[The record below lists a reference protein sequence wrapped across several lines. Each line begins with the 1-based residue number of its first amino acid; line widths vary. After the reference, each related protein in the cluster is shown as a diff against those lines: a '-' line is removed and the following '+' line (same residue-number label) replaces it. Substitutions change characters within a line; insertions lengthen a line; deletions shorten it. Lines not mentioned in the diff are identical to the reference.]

1 MQKKI
6 CFLLIIVLYGFRSQ
20 AQNEDTKRNV
30 WLLFAHVGG
39 DLPGGDLKN
48 RFGTNV
54 NFGAGLMLKTKKNW
68 LLNVEGGYLFGNTLR
83 ENTLQTAL
91 TRDGF
96 ILANDG
102 ELAVTRL
109 FQRGVR
115 LPILRV
121 GRMFP
126 IKLFSANEH
135 SGIFVLAGGT
145 FLKHWIH
152 IQDMSRN
159 TAYFRDDYKKG
170 YDRMTNGLGFS
181 ESIGYMFLDQK
192 KLINFYVATDFT
204 QAFTTSRA
212 TFYEYKLGQTVQKQ
226 RLDML
231 WGIRVGLVI
240 PVYGRNPDDFYYY

>member
-6 CFLLIIVLYGFRSQ
+6 YILLFSLLSITVAK
-20 AQNEDTKRNV
+20 AQNDDTKRNV
-30 WLLFAHVGG
+30 WLIFAHVGG
-39 DLPGGDLKN
+39 DLPDGDLKN
-48 RFGTNV
+48 RFGANV
-54 NFGAGLMLKTKKNW
+54 NFGAGCMLKTKKNW

-91 TRDGF
+91 TKDGF

-102 ELAVTRL
+102 ELAVIRV

-126 IKLFSANEH
+126 IKLISANEH
-135 SGIFVLAGGT
+135 SGIFVLTGCT

-181 ESIGYMFLDQK
+181 ESIGYMYLDQK
-192 KLINFYVATDFT
+192 KLVNFYVAADFT

-212 TFYEYKLGQTVQKQ
+212 TFYEYKIGQTKQKQ

-231 WGIRVGLVI
+231 WGIRIGLVI